1 MSFQETITGTELV
14 PVATTPSES
23 LGEIESQ
30 PLRTLC
36 DMLTYRRVSGSR
48 TEGKFIRRFIQPLG
62 AKPDSFGNYVLRVG
76 DDSPV
81 MFSSHTDSVHRTAG
95 RQRLVYKDGLLTVK
109 HPKTVKTPKAKTVTY
124 TYKDKDGQT
133 VTQSYQTFASTNN
146 QCLGADDAVGCW
158 IMREMVQ
165 AKVPGLY
172 VWHRQEESGGVGSS
186 YIADTTPSLL
196 SGIKAAIAFDR
207 RGTSDVI
214 THQAGGRCASDVFAK
229 SLAGQLP
236 GAFRP
241 SSGGIFTDTANY
253 TGLVGEC
260 TNISVGYDSE
270 HTSHESLDLAHALKV
285 RNAMLSFDHTALKYA
300 RIPGTGANDW
310 GDDYCK
316 WGMYGSGYAGYE
328 EDERTAGGYRKESSN
343 VVGIFAGSDQEPR
356 RNSRGGN
363 YEEMV
368 DMVGLYPE
376 EIADMLEEYG
386 MDAKGLREELYQRG
400 ASLRKL

>member
-1 MSFQETITGTELV
+1 MSFQEQE
-14 PVATTPSES
+14 SES
-23 LGEIESQ
+23 LVKPAPVSVTSEPGLGEIESQ

-48 TEGKFIRRFIQPLG
+48 TEAKFIRRFIAPLG

-76 DDSPV
+76 ESST

-95 RQRLVYKDGLLTVK
+95 RQRLLYSKGVLTVK
-109 HPKTVKTPKAKTVTY
+109 HPKPVKVAKPKTVSY
-124 TYKDKDGQT
+124 TYKDNKTGEIKT
-133 VTQSYQTFASTNN
+133 ATYQSFASTNN

-186 YIADTTPSLL
+186 YIADSNPGLL

-207 RGTSDVI
+207 RGTCDVI
-214 THQAGGRCASDVFAK
+214 THQAGGRCSSNVFAE

-236 GAFRP
+236 SGFRP
-241 SSGGIFTDTANY
+241 SSYGIFTDTANY
-253 TGLVGEC
+253 TDLVGEC
-260 TNISVGYDSE
+260 TNISVGYDAE

-285 RNAMLSFDHTALKYA
+285 RNAMIEFDESLLEYS
-300 RIPGTGANDW
+300 RIPGTGKNDY
-310 GDDYCK
+310 GDYNCR
-316 WGMYGSGYAGYE
+316 WGMYDHGYAGYE
-328 EDERTAGGYRKESSN
+328 ESERRGPGGYREN
-343 VVGIFAGSDQEPR
+343 VVDMFAGANQEPR
-356 RNSRGGN
+356 HPRGDN
-363 YEEMV
+363 YSEMV
-368 DMVGLYPE
+368 DMIGLYPE

-400 ASLRKL
+400 ASLRQL

>member
-1 MSFQETITGTELV
+1 MSFQEQE
-14 PVATTPSES
+14 SES
-23 LGEIESQ
+23 LVKPAPVSVTSESGLGEIESQ

-48 TEGKFIRRFIQPLG
+48 TEGKFILRFIAPLG

-76 DDSPV
+76 ESST

-95 RQRLVYKDGLLTVK
+95 RQRLVYSKGLLTVK
-109 HPKTVKTPKAKTVTY
+109 HPKPVKAPKAKTVTY
-124 TYKDKDGQT
+124 TYKDATGKT
-133 VTQSYQTFASTNN
+133 VTSSYQSFASTNN

-158 IMREMVQ
+158 IMREMAQ

-214 THQAGGRCASDVFAK
+214 THQAGGRCASDVFAE

-241 SSGGIFTDTANY
+241 SSHGIFTDTANY
-253 TGLVGEC
+253 TDLVGEC
-260 TNISVGYDSE
+260 TNISVGYDAE
-270 HTSHESLDLAHALKV
+270 HTSHESLDLAHALRV
-285 RNAMLSFDHTALKYA
+285 RNAMVQFDESRLEYS
-300 RIPGTGANDW
+300 RIPGTGKNDW
-310 GDDYCK
+310 GHDCL
-316 WGMYGSGYAGYE
+316 WGMYGSDYAGYE
-328 EDERTAGGYRKESSN
+328 EGERRTAGGYREN
-343 VVGIFAGSDQEPR
+343 VVDMFAAADQE
-356 RNSRGGN
+356 SRLQARGDN
-363 YEEMV
+363 YEAMV
-368 DMVGLYPE
+368 DMVVACPE

-400 ASLRKL
+400 ASLRQL